1 MFLTKRFNM
10 PGIAIFL
17 DFRKAFDTIKWK
29 YLFSTL
35 RLFNFGPDI
44 QRWIEVIYHNVSSCV
59 LNNGHAS
66 PFFQLHRGV
75 RQGCPLSGLLFVIGI
90 ELLARALTNNND
102 IKGITVD
109 RKEIKVTQFAD
120 DTTVFI
126 KDHQSVV
133 NLLKLLNEFK
143 DTSGLEIN
151 TSKTEAMWLGAWRNK
166 TDTPYNFKWPQEP
179 IQALGIFFSYNSDA
193 ANNLN
198 FGEKIIKLEN
208 TLKNWKRRKLTLHGR
223 IEIVKTLGLSKLIYN
238 TSVLEI
244 PDSYVKEINKLT
256 FNFIW
261 EGKPAKIK
269 RKTIISDISQGGL
282 RMMDFEI
289 MNKALKIAWIKRIT
303 EHVHSAWKI
312 IPEFAAAKYG
322 GLSFLTECQYDIK
335 YLSLDNLPPFYHTL
349 LKYWQ
354 EYNANKFSED
364 HCIHN
369 KIVWN
374 NSRILIGDQP
384 VFFKPF
390 SEAQVRRIKQFL
402 KEDNTFFSL
411 DELILKVNINIPF
424 TLYYG
429 LIAAIPTEWKT
440 MLSQNNFH
448 QNAPLEDLPSTRIA
462 YATLLSNNVSPQS
475 SENRI
480 LNYGFSKESIQKVY
494 SLPFL
499 ITKDSKLIAFQF
511 KIIHH
516 ILPTKSSLF
525 RAGITESD
533 ICSLCAIEKQTLNHL
548 LYHCTV
554 SKAFWD
560 RFTSWWYQKFKQV
573 LFLTESNILYG
584 WHNNI
589 KNGT

>member
-1 MFLTKRFNM
+1 
-10 PGIAIFL
+10 
-17 DFRKAFDTIKWK
+17 
-29 YLFSTL
+29 
-35 RLFNFGPDI
+35 
-44 QRWIEVIYHNVSSCV
+44 
-59 LNNGHAS
+59 
-66 PFFQLHRGV
+66 
-75 RQGCPLSGLLFVIGI
+75 
-90 ELLARALTNNND
+90 
-102 IKGITVD
+102 
-109 RKEIKVTQFAD
+109 
-120 DTTVFI
+120 
-126 KDHQSVV
+126 
-133 NLLKLLNEFK
+133 
-143 DTSGLEIN
+143 
-151 TSKTEAMWLGAWRNK
+151 
-166 TDTPYNFKWPQEP
+166 
-179 IQALGIFFSYNSDA
+179 
-193 ANNLN
+193 
-198 FGEKIIKLEN
+198 
-208 TLKNWKRRKLTLHGR
+208 
-223 IEIVKTLGLSKLIYN
+223 
-238 TSVLEI
+238 
-244 PDSYVKEINKLT
+244 
-256 FNFIW
+256 
-261 EGKPAKIK
+261 
-269 RKTIISDISQGGL
+269 
-282 RMMDFEI
+282 MDFEI

-354 EYNANKFSED
+354 EYNANKFLED

-390 SEAQVRRIKQFL
+390 FEAQVTRIKQFL

-411 DELILKVNINIPF
+411 DELILKVDINIPF

-525 RAGITESD
+525 RVGITESD

-554 SKAFWD
+554 SKAFWN
-560 RFTSWWYQKFKQV
+560 RFTSWWYQKFNQV

-589 KNGT
+589 KNKQALNVTLLIAKFHIFATSSRDGNLCFEGFLLRLQDKLDNYI